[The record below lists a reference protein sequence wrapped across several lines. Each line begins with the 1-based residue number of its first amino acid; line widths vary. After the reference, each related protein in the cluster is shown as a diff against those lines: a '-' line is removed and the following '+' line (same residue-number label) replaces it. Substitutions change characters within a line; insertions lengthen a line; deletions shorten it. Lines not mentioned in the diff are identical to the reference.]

1 MPPRLPED
9 GSCGV
14 RRVDDEHLAI
24 NAEGA
29 GELVV
34 SRYNAARIFA
44 MLGMFLEIPLSKT
57 VAKAIV
63 LTPPDKKMDVAFEF
77 PEPKTLGERVAH
89 ALVVSA
95 MPDRIG
101 DFEKVTE
108 EPNRCVHGVNPP
120 SMCVHCG
127 KYCK

>member
-1 MPPRLPED
+1 MSAFKMPPRLPED
-9 GSCGV
+9 GSCRV

-24 NAEGA
+24 SAEGA

-44 MLGMFLEIPLSKT
+44 MLGMFLEIPLSK
-57 VAKAIV
+57 AIGKAII
-63 LTPPDKKMDVAFEF
+63 LAPPDKKMDVAFEF
-77 PEPKTLGERVAH
+77 PEPETLGERVTQ

-101 DFEKVTE
+101 NFEKITDPE
-108 EPNRCVHGVNPP
+108 ETPDP
-120 SMCVHCG
+120 G
-127 KYCK
+127 KAER